1 MDNLRVPTSG
11 RLECREQAPDTKR
24 VRMDRRAVAVP
35 AVVAGDT
42 VALAAAC
49 VGVMRP
55 QWADW
60 VRVEYLRPLRE
71 ATP

>member
-24 VRMDRRAVAVP
+24 VRMARRAVAVP
-35 AVVAGDT
+35 AVAA

-60 VRVEYLRPLRE
+60 VTVEYLRPLRE